1 MTIREVITKVDGLK
15 ANQISGA
22 QKVKWLSECDSTIF
36 HNIISAHVNDGSMPV
51 TFGGYTDKD
60 MDTELLAKAPHDILY
75 GHYLEMQIDLY
86 NKELANYN
94 NTSRLYNMAMTEYSN
109 WYTRTHMPIGRA
121 THFKL

>member
-36 HNIISAHVNDGSMPV
+36 HNVISTHVNDGDMPV

-60 MDTELLAKAPHDILY
+60 MDTELLVKAPHDIVY